1 MKTTHKIA
9 VLGGAGKSGK
19 YLVKTLLKKGI
30 PCKLLLR
37 NPEKFQI
44 ENPLVEVIQGNARNL
59 DSIHSL
65 LKDCNALIST
75 LGQQQNEY
83 GTYAEVTQNIIITM
97 NQFNIKRYIMVTGLN
112 VDTPFDA
119 KSPKTQYATDWMK
132 TNFKKATI
140 ERQEEYEM
148 LTKCNLDWTLVRLP
162 MIHLNDEK
170 GRVESSL
177 EDCPG
182 DKINALDLA
191 SFLIGQLSSDT
202 YIGKAPFIATV

>member
-1 MKTTHKIA
+1 MKER
-9 VLGGAGKSGK
+9 
-19 YLVKTLLKKGI
+19 I

-37 NPEKFQI
+37 NLENFQM
-44 ENPLVEVIQGNARNL
+44 ENSLIEVIQGDARDLN
-59 DSIHSL
+59 SIHSL

-97 NQFNIKRYIMVTGLN
+97 NQFNIKRYIMATGLN

-119 KSPKTQYATDWMK
+119 KSPRTQYATDWMK
-132 TNFKKATI
+132 TNFKKATV
-140 ERQEEYEM
+140 ERQEEYEI

-162 MIHLNDEK
+162 KIHLTDEK
-170 GRVESSL
+170 GKVASNL
-177 EDCPG
+177 EDCPS